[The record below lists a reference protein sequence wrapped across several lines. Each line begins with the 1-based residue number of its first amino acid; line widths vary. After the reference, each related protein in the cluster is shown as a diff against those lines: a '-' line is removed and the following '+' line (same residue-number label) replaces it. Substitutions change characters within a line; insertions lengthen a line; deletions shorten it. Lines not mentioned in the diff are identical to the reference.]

1 MQIAAEALGT
11 SGKDEQ
17 LAANTRVRDPGANP
31 TLFLFIREE
40 KKDDSRAAPKGPK
53 GAGKTPFSL
62 GEKVAMT
69 LEGCGRRELA
79 LPAGATKGVDIPLED
94 GRDAP
99 FVPIR
104 AEGALILGSFRGSI
118 LGRPEHTAPSRDSQG
133 CCGGGT

>member
-11 SGKDEQ
+11 SAKDQQ
-17 LAANTRVRDPGANP
+17 LAANTRVRDVGANP

-40 KKDDSRAAPKGPK
+40 KKGDSRAAPQ

-62 GEKVAMT
+62 EEKVAMT

-79 LPAGATKGVDIPLED
+79 LPKGATKGVDTPLGD
-94 GRDAP
+94 GWDAL

-104 AEGALILGSFRGSI
+104 A
-118 LGRPEHTAPSRDSQG
+118 
-133 CCGGGT
+133 